1 MSRGAHTRSHSPWP
15 QVLRVVAATAPL
27 VFWALPASAGILAA
41 WGLTATA
48 AAPAPVID
56 GKITEGEYA
65 SHFLAKN
72 IGMELHWTIE
82 GDSIYIGL
90 RAPTTGWLAIGWD
103 PSGPI
108 MEGEDILIGYI
119 RSRELFLQDYFANT
133 SVTHA
138 NDVSLGGRD
147 DVLEASGTEDQSSTT
162 IEFRRGLDTGDRFDR
177 PITPGAHTV
186 QLAYAPTDDF
196 VTYHGE
202 KRTVVRIDFLAGSA
216 QETGLFARP
225 RALGTGNGPLKPWG
239 LTVAA
244 GVVVII
250 GLTAAYLLWP
260 QRDRLPPRP

>member
-1 MSRGAHTRSHSPWP
+1 MA
-15 QVLRVVAATAPL
+15 LLA
-27 VFWALPASAGILAA
+27 FWAFTASAGMVSAP
-41 WGLTATA
+41 GLTAATA
-48 AAPAPVID
+48 AAAPVID
-56 GKITEGEYA
+56 GRIAEGEYA
-65 SHFLAKN
+65 SHYVARG

-119 RSRELFLQDYFANT
+119 RGKELYLQDYFANT

-147 DVLEASGTEDQSSTT
+147 DVLESSGSEDQESTT
-162 IEFRRGLDTGDRFDR
+162 IEFRRRLDTGDKFDR
-177 PITPGAHTV
+177 PITRASHTV
-186 QLAYAPTDDF
+186 QLAYAPNDDF

-202 KRTVVRIDFLAGSA
+202 KRTVVKINFFEGGA
-216 QETGLFARP
+216 QEAGLFARP
-225 RALGTGNGPLKPWG
+225 RSREAWGGLGSWM
-239 LTVAA
+239 LTVAT
-244 GVVVII
+244 GVVLII

-260 QRDRLPPRP
+260 RRDQMPDQS